1 MARMNR
7 TQELRE
13 KVMRTCLNALT
24 ADPDLAVDIHGRAED
39 TKVYLRVRL
48 PRKRTPVYLEVIVRE
63 LFSEEDQHA

>member
-1 MARMNR
+1 MARQNK
-7 TQELRE
+7 TQQLRDS
-13 KVMRTCLNALT
+13 VMRLLLNALV
-24 ADPDLAVDIHGRAED
+24 ADPDLAVDIHGRAGD